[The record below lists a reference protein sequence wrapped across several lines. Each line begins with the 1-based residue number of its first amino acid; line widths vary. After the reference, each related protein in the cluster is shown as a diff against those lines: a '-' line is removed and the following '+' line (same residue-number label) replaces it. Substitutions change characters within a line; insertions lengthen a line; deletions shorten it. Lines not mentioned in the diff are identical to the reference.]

1 MGNTHPNAFRK
12 SPRDSGQSLG
22 EPDDHSDSFDL
33 KNIPNNELYM
43 LRKSYEESS
52 GVQSNRTSS
61 EQALKICMENPNC
74 TSDLCK
80 SIDKQALMLRQEY
93 RAAMIR
99 GITNFAEEMAE
110 VPFDSSDL

>member
-1 MGNTHPNAFRK
+1 MGNTHPNALRK

-22 EPDDHSDSFDL
+22 EGDDHSDSFDL
-33 KNIPNNELYM
+33 KSIPNNELYM
-43 LRKSYEESS
+43 FRKSYEESS
-52 GVQSNRTSS
+52 GAQSNRTSS

-99 GITNFAEEMAE
+99 GIANISDEVAE
-110 VPFDSSDL
+110 VPMDSSEL